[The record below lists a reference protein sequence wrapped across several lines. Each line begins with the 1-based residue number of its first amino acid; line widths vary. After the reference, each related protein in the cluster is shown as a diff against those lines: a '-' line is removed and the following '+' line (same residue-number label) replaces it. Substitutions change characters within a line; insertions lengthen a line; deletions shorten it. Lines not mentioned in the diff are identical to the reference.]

1 MMAEDGKPAA
11 GKEAGT
17 RPGRAADLSVWMIW
31 GAIMLVAVAVLPFAV
46 RSQDVVRAIA
56 TMCGFDIG

>member
-1 MMAEDGKPAA
+1 MAEDGKPAA
-11 GKEAGT
+11 GGEAGT
-17 RPGRAADLSVWMIW
+17 GPGRDADFSVWLIW
-31 GAIMLVAVAVLPFAV
+31 GAIMLVAVALLPFVV

>member
-1 MMAEDGKPAA
+1 MAENGKPAE
-11 GKEAGT
+11 GREADTG
-17 RPGRAADLSVWMIW
+17 PGRDADFSVWLIW
-31 GAIMLVAVAVLPFAV
+31 GAIMILAVAVLPFAV